1 MTDEMEEKTET
12 EAVTVGDSS
21 LQKEIDVIASEKR
34 EVPTGTHDEKLV
46 PVVASPALAPTSP
59 VAKNP
64 TSAPVSTPETPTPPI
79 QNSVSQLVTPV
90 PIPKPERMSLQ
101 NALSETAESIGHNTK
116 MNDLRG
122 RSFKPAAAT
131 PQPPKSKI
139 FSIPQEGELPRI
151 RTYATD
157 MSEEIRKRGST
168 ISSIVSA
175 EQQKARKEGAFDDP
189 VKKSNRI
196 ALFVAATLL
205 LVVLGG
211 VAIGVAFLT
220 RTSIIP
226 PPPHSALIPTN
237 SYETIAVDADRTLAP
252 ILGDAR
258 TRASLDLG
266 EAKDIVVTRDGRAL
280 TPQEILRALGAP
292 DELARNATSIM
303 IGVHAYDRNQPFILI
318 GVTAYDRAFD
328 SMLSWEARMN
338 EGLGD
343 FFKPS
348 GLTLNS
354 AAATPPALEFTD
366 RVLQNIDI
374 RESQQSWHIMYS
386 FLRRDLILITT
397 NDSTLREVVTRLAL
411 QKSK

>member
-34 EVPTGTHDEKLV
+34 EAGTITHDETLV
-46 PVVASPALAPTSP
+46 PAVAPQALAPATP
-59 VAKNP
+59 ITKDATLP
-64 TSAPVSTPETPTPPI
+64 PAPETQQPSIKNTTPQSVVPTPT
-79 QNSVSQLVTPV
+79 Q
-90 PIPKPERMSLQ
+90 KPERVGSQ
-101 NALSETAESIGHNTK
+101 NTLGKTA
-116 MNDLRG
+116 D
-122 RSFKPAAAT
+122 FVKPT
-131 PQPPKSKI
+131 TPPQPLKQKI
-139 FSIPQEGELPRI
+139 FSVPQNGELPRI

-175 EQQKARKEGAFDDP
+175 EQQKARKEGVFDDP
-189 VKKSNRI
+189 AKKSNRI
-196 ALFVAATLL
+196 LLFVGTAVLL
-205 LVVLGG
+205 LILGG
-211 VAIGVAFLT
+211 VAIGVALLT

-226 PPPHSALIPTN
+226 PAPHSALIPTN
-237 SYETIAVDADRTLAP
+237 SYETIAIDTDKTLAP

-258 TRASLDLG
+258 TRTTLDLG
-266 EAKDIVVTRDGRAL
+266 EVKDIVVTRDGRPLSA
-280 TPQEILRALGAP
+280 QEILRALGAP
-292 DELARNATSIM
+292 DELTRNATTVMLGI
-303 IGVHAYDRNQPFILI
+303 HAYDHNQPFILI
-318 GVTAYDRAFD
+318 GVTAYDHAFN
-328 SMLSWEARMN
+328 SMLSWETRMN

-354 AAATPPALEFTD
+354 VAATPPALEFTD

-386 FLRRDLILITT
+386 FVRRDLILITT